1 MQNIFSK
8 NIQNSVLK
16 NRIFSWVILRRGVKF
31 KIFKIL
37 NKDLKTFALE
47 YLSDFSDRWENIESD
62 SDMEKL
68 VEEYKNFTESFNL
81 PPMSADELYLEIKQ
95 GKVEIPKTYILD
107 KNYNIL
113 YLGNQP
119 YPYQVI
125 LKNNGLISNEH
136 INSFNK

>member
-1 MQNIFSK
+1 MKNIFSK
-8 NIQNSVLK
+8 NTQNSVFK
-16 NRIFSWVILRRGVKF
+16 NRIFSWVILRRDAKF

-37 NKDLKTFALE
+37 NKDLKTFILE

-81 PPMSADELYLEIKQ
+81 PSMSADELYLEIKQ
-95 GKVEIPKTYILD
+95 GKVEIPETYILD

-125 LKNNGLISNEH
+125 LKNNGLISKKH
-136 INSFNK
+136 INSFD